1 MKLAR
6 VLIAEDNRIVASDI
20 AGQLARIGHNAVAK
34 TARGDEVLQL
44 VRDHEV
50 DLVLMDIRLEGDVDG
65 IMAAQLVRDHS
76 GLPVIFLTAYADDET
91 VQKASLAEPFGY
103 ILKPFEDS
111 QLRTVIEMAL
121 YKHASERRLRESE
134 QALREAQSELM
145 RSARLEA
152 MSELAAAI
160 TDEMNQPLAAMVTN
174 ADACMLW
181 LERTP
186 PDLENVRSA
195 VRRVTRDGLHA
206 ADVVRSLRALMRRP
220 LPQLKTID
228 LNEVTAEILELVEAD
243 LTRHRITLV
252 TDFWA
257 DPLLTLGDRSQLQQV
272 VGNLVTNAIEAM
284 CGIDRSRVLRVTT
297 QVDHPDN
304 PRIAVHDSGVGLS
317 PTIAN
322 RIFEPLFTTKTRGVA
337 DSTTIGT
344 GLGLGVG
351 LSISKTIV
359 EAHGG
364 RLWASQQEPHG
375 CIFHFSLP
383 GISATR

>member
-1 MKLAR
+1 VKLAR

-65 IMAAQLVRDHS
+65 IMAAQLVRDHC

-91 VQKASLAEPFGY
+91 VQRASLAEPFGY
-103 ILKPFEDS
+103 ILKPLEDS

-121 YKHASERRLRESE
+121 YKHASERRLGESE

-252 TDFWA
+252 TDFWG

-284 CGIDRSRVLRVTT
+284 CGIDRPRVLRVTT
-297 QVDHPDN
+297 QVDHSDN

-322 RIFEPLFTTKTRGVA
+322 RIFEPLFTTKTRGLA